1 MLIHSLFSL
10 NKLEVGVNTFKCR
23 LGTHQFEFL
32 TELQVNAA
40 AATRTHHYAGHLAA
54 AEKLS
59 YWPIEVLFPRGRITK
74 SRTRMI
80 YWTLSKARELGYE
93 VAGRNGANPKW

>member
-1 MLIHSLFSL
+1 MNHH
-10 NKLEVGVNTFKCR
+10 

-32 TELQVNAA
+32 TELQVDAA

-80 YWTLSKARELGYE
+80 YWTPSKAEERE
-93 VAGRNGANPKW
+93 VAKHDATLRGQNGANPKWQKIIQSVFFDSK